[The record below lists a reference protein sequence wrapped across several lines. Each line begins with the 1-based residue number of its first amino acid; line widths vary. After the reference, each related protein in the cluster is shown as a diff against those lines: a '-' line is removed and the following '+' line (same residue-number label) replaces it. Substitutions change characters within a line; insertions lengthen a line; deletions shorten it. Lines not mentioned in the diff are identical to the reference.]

1 MAISDWP
8 AVERPREKLLARGA
22 PALSDAELLAIFLRV
37 GVAGKTAVDLARE
50 LLDRFG
56 GLRQLLVANPEEFC
70 AARGL
75 GVAKYAQLQAV
86 LEIAR
91 RHLQEGLQRADV
103 LSDPLL
109 TRRYLQAQLRSH
121 GREVFAALFL
131 DSQHRMLAFEP
142 LFFGTIDSA
151 VVYPREVVRRALHHN
166 AAAVIVAHNHP
177 SGIAEPSQ
185 ADRRLTERLREVLQ
199 VVDIRLLDHVVVGDV
214 DNVSFADR
222 GCEGVELPCRKRSG
236 IKSRF
241 V

>member
-8 AVERPREKLLARGA
+8 VAERPREKLLARGA
-22 PALSDAELLAIFLRV
+22 PMLSDAELLAIFLRV

-50 LLDRFG
+50 LLERFG
-56 GLRQLLVANPEEFC
+56 GLRQLLAAGEVEFC

-75 GVAKYAQLQAV
+75 GSAKYALLQAV
-86 LEIAR
+86 LEMAR
-91 RHLQEGLQRADV
+91 RHLQEGLERIGAV
-103 LSDPLL
+103 TDPGL
-109 TRRYLQAQLRSH
+109 TRRYLQGQLRSH

-142 LFFGTIDSA
+142 LFFGTIDGA
-151 VVYPREVVRRALHHN
+151 VVYPREVARRALHYN

-185 ADRRLTERLREVLQ
+185 ADRRITERLRDALSL
-199 VVDIRLLDHVVVGDV
+199 VDVHLLDHVVVGDI

-222 GCEGVELPCRKRSG
+222 GWL
-236 IKSRF
+236 
-241 V
+241 